1 MSEISLDVININ
13 TQPAEQGVTNVKSR
27 IKELKQSMVELEL
40 QGKSNT
46 KEFQQMKDELGNLTR
61 AMRRVGQDAAEA
73 STTFSNNFS
82 NATRVIAG
90 ASAAVQTITG
100 LMGLFG
106 KEVDNDSKLMRTLVS
121 AMAVTS
127 GVTAIQSGVDAMK
140 LLTRSIKA
148 STVAQKALNAATKAN
163 PWMLLAS
170 AVVAAGT
177 ALYGFIR
184 HSQKAEEQQRRLRA
198 ENERVIQTFI
208 DLESHMSS
216 FDAEVAMNKNT
227 KVLKAVGDELQRI
240 QGLVNNQ
247 YGNIETAFQR
257 EAEAA
262 AKAGNKAKESLIIQ
276 AQAMNSVKQA
286 EQQLARERNYAYED
300 QKVKAEK
307 IKAAEDALT
316 EAKQYQIR
324 VYQKYN
330 PTQQKQ
336 YTNPKIKVEV
346 DSEKY
351 DEYTKRRLKAELDY
365 VNLITD
371 EIEYN
376 KILLKIEQDRALD
389 ITQMDT
395 EKKIDEQAVTVAK
408 LVQNIKELEE
418 AKKKADKE
426 TEIKIFDDNSE
437 TLRLQRLKQLTE
449 ETSSEINKIT
459 EKYAEERQLAEL
471 KIEEETAKKKYE
483 IDNQDIEN
491 KMASLRMRMEAGLFE
506 GEESEY
512 YKQMAEL
519 ELRQT
524 ELAQEYADKR
534 VEIAKN
540 EAEAKLAIQERYKE
554 GLKSITG
561 SVTSIIGSV
570 AEIMD
575 KESDEYK
582 FTKAAEATIST
593 LAGSIDAYMGMVK
606 SIPGP
611 WGIAAGA
618 AAAAAVL
625 AQGMATV
632 KQIYAVDKDKNNSSV
647 SPAALVS
654 LSGSY
659 SNVRLQNGNGGQ
671 YDLSNLEQKIG
682 NQKVYV
688 VQADIDSAHDRRV
701 KVRQNSTF

>member
-1 MSEISLDVININ
+1 MADITLDVISIN

-46 KEFQQMKDELGNLTR
+46 KEFQQMKNELGDLTR
-61 AMRRVGQDAAEA
+61 AMKRVGQDAAEA

-106 KEVDNDSKLMRTLVS
+106 KEVDNDSKLMKTLVS

-140 LLTRSIKA
+140 LLARSIKA

-163 PWMLLAS
+163 PWMLLTS

-177 ALYGFIR
+177 ALYGYIR
-184 HSQKAEEQQRRLRA
+184 HSQKVEEQQRRLRA

-227 KVLKAVGDELQRI
+227 KVMKAVVDELQRI
-240 QGLVNNQ
+240 QKMVNKE
-247 YGNIETAFQR
+247 YGNIEGAFQR

-276 AQAMNSVKQA
+276 AQAMNAVKEA

-300 QKVKAEK
+300 QKTKAEK

-330 PTQQKQ
+330 PQAQKQ
-336 YTNPKIKVEV
+336 YTSPKIKVEV

-351 DEYTKRRLKAELDY
+351 DEYTKRRLQAELDY

-408 LVQNIKELEE
+408 LTQNIKELEE

-426 TEIKIFDDNSE
+426 NEIKIFDDNSE
-437 TLRLQRLKQLTE
+437 TLKLQRMKQLTE

-491 KMASLRMRMEAGLFE
+491 KMATLRMRMEAGLFK

-534 VEIAKN
+534 VEITKN

-561 SVTSIIGSV
+561 SVTSILGSV
-570 AEIMD
+570 AEMMD
-575 KESDEYK
+575 KETDEYK

-671 YDLSNLEQKIG
+671 YDLSGLEQKIG

-688 VQADIDSAHDRRV
+688 VQADIDSAHDKRV

>member
-1 MSEISLDVININ
+1 MANVELDVISIN
-13 TQPAEQGVTNVKSR
+13 SQPAEQGVTNVKSR

-46 KEFQQMKDELGNLTR
+46 KEFQQMKNELGDLTR
-61 AMRRVGQDAAEA
+61 AMKRVGQDAAEA

-100 LMGLFG
+100 MMGLFG
-106 KEVDNDSKLMRTLVS
+106 KEVDNDSKLMKTLVS

-127 GVTAIQSGVDAMK
+127 GVTAIQSGVEAMK

-148 STVAQKALNAATKAN
+148 STAAQKALNAATKAN
-163 PWMLLAS
+163 PWMLLAT
-170 AVVAAGT
+170 AVVVAGT
-177 ALYGFIR
+177 ALYGFVK
-184 HSQKAEEQQRRLRA
+184 HSQKAEEQQRRLRE
-198 ENERVIQTFI
+198 ENERVIQTFV
-208 DLESHMSS
+208 DLDSKMNS
-216 FDAEVAMNKNT
+216 FDAEVTMNKNT
-227 KVLKAVGDELQRI
+227 KVMKAVADELQRI
-240 QGLVNNQ
+240 QGMVNKQ

-262 AKAGNKAKESLIIQ
+262 AKAGDKAKESLIIQ
-276 AQAMNSVKQA
+276 AQALNAVRKA
-286 EQQLARERNYAYED
+286 EQQLAIERNYDYED

-316 EAKQYQIR
+316 EAKKYQIS

-330 PTQQKQ
+330 PEKT
-336 YTNPKIKVEV
+336 TNTKVKVEV

-376 KILLKIEQDRALD
+376 KILLKIEQDRASD
-389 ITQMDT
+389 ITQMDSAR
-395 EKKIDEQAVTVAK
+395 KIDEQAVTVAK
-408 LVQNIKELEE
+408 LAQNIKELEE
-418 AKKKADKE
+418 AKKKAAKE
-426 TEIKIFDDNSE
+426 NEIKIFDDNSE
-437 TLRLQRLKQLTE
+437 TQRLQRLKQLTE

-491 KMASLRMRMEAGLFE
+491 KMETLRMKMEAGLFE

-512 YKQMAEL
+512 YKQMADL
-519 ELRQT
+519 ELQQT

-540 EAEAKLAIQERYKE
+540 EADAKLAIQERYKE

-570 AEIMD
+570 AEFMD

-593 LAGSIDAYMGMVK
+593 LAGSIDAYMGMIK
-606 SIPGP
+606 AIPGP
-611 WGIAAGA
+611 WGIAAGIA
-618 AAAAAVL
+618 ASASVL

-632 KQIYAVDKDKNNSSV
+632 RQIYAVDKDKNNSNV
-647 SPAALVS
+647 STTAVTT

-671 YDLSNLEQKIG
+671 YDLSDLEQKIG

-688 VQADIDSAHDRRV
+688 VASEMTDMQERTRKT
-701 KVRQNSTF
+701 KVRATF

>member
-1 MSEISLDVININ
+1 MANVELDVININ

-61 AMRRVGQDAAEA
+61 AMKRVGQDAAEA
-73 STTFSNNFS
+73 STTFSNNFA

-90 ASAAVQTITG
+90 ASAAVQTVTG
-100 LMGLFG
+100 MMGLFG
-106 KEVDNDSKLMRTLVS
+106 KEVDNDSKLMKTLVS

-148 STVAQKALNAATKAN
+148 STAAQKALNAATKAN

-208 DLESHMSS
+208 DLESYMNS

-240 QGLVNNQ
+240 QKMVNKE
-247 YGNIETAFQR
+247 YGNIEGAFQR

-262 AKAGNKAKESLIIQ
+262 AKAGDKAKESLIIQ
-276 AQAMNSVKQA
+276 AQAMNSVKKA
-286 EQQLARERNYAYED
+286 EQQLAIERNYAYED
-300 QKVKAEK
+300 QKTKAEK

-330 PTQQKQ
+330 PQKQ
-336 YTNPKIKVEV
+336 YTSPKIKVEV

-351 DEYTKRRLKAELDY
+351 DEYTKRRLQAELDY

-408 LVQNIKELEE
+408 LTQNIKELEE
-418 AKKKADKE
+418 TKKKADKE

-437 TLRLQRLKQLTE
+437 TQRLQRLKQLTE

-491 KMASLRMRMEAGLFE
+491 KIATLRMRMEAGLFK

-512 YKQMAEL
+512 YKQMADM

-561 SVTSIIGSV
+561 SVTSILGSV
-570 AEIMD
+570 AEFMD

-593 LAGSIDAYMGMVK
+593 LAGSIDAYMGIIK

-611 WGIAAGA
+611 LGIAAGA

-625 AQGMATV
+625 TQGMATV

-701 KVRQNSTF
+701 KVRENSTF

>member
-1 MSEISLDVININ
+1 MANVELDVININ

-61 AMRRVGQDAAEA
+61 AMKRVGQDAAEA
-73 STTFSNNFS
+73 STTFSNNFA

-90 ASAAVQTITG
+90 ASAAVQTVTG
-100 LMGLFG
+100 MMGLFG
-106 KEVDNDSKLMRTLVS
+106 KEVDNDSKLMKTLVS

-148 STVAQKALNAATKAN
+148 STAAQKALNAATKAN

-208 DLESHMSS
+208 DLESYMNS

-240 QGLVNNQ
+240 QKMVNKE
-247 YGNIETAFQR
+247 YGNIEGAFQR

-262 AKAGNKAKESLIIQ
+262 AKAGDKAKESLIIQ
-276 AQAMNSVKQA
+276 AQAMNSVKKA
-286 EQQLARERNYAYED
+286 EQQLAIERNYAYED
-300 QKVKAEK
+300 QKTKAEK

-330 PTQQKQ
+330 PQKQ
-336 YTNPKIKVEV
+336 YTSPKIKVEV

-351 DEYTKRRLKAELDY
+351 DEYTKRRLQAELDY

-389 ITQMDT
+389 NTQMDT

-408 LVQNIKELEE
+408 LTQNIKELEE
-418 AKKKADKE
+418 TKKKADKE

-437 TLRLQRLKQLTE
+437 TQRLQRLKQLTE

-491 KMASLRMRMEAGLFE
+491 KIATLRMRMEAGLFK

-512 YKQMAEL
+512 YKQMADM

-561 SVTSIIGSV
+561 SVTSILGSV
-570 AEIMD
+570 AEFMD

-593 LAGSIDAYMGMVK
+593 LAGSIDAYMGMIK

-611 WGIAAGA
+611 LGIAAGA

-625 AQGMATV
+625 TQGMATV

>member
-1 MSEISLDVININ
+1 MANVELDVININ

-61 AMRRVGQDAAEA
+61 AMKRVGQDAAEA
-73 STTFSNNFS
+73 STTFSNNFA

-90 ASAAVQTITG
+90 ASAAVQTVTG
-100 LMGLFG
+100 MMGLFG
-106 KEVDNDSKLMRTLVS
+106 KEVDNDSKLMKTLVS

-148 STVAQKALNAATKAN
+148 STAAQKALNAATKAN

-170 AVVAAGT
+170 AVVAVGT

-208 DLESHMSS
+208 DLESYMNS

-240 QGLVNNQ
+240 QKMVNKE
-247 YGNIETAFQR
+247 YGNIEGAFQR

-262 AKAGNKAKESLIIQ
+262 AKAGDKAKESLIIQ
-276 AQAMNSVKQA
+276 AQAMNSVKKA
-286 EQQLARERNYAYED
+286 EQQLAIERNYAYED
-300 QKVKAEK
+300 QKTKAEK

-330 PTQQKQ
+330 PQKQ
-336 YTNPKIKVEV
+336 YTSPKIKVEV

-351 DEYTKRRLKAELDY
+351 DEYTKRRLQAELDY

-389 ITQMDT
+389 NTQMDT

-408 LVQNIKELEE
+408 LTQNIKELEE
-418 AKKKADKE
+418 TKKKADKE

-437 TLRLQRLKQLTE
+437 TQRLQRLKQLTE

-491 KMASLRMRMEAGLFE
+491 KIATLRMRMEAGLFK

-512 YKQMAEL
+512 YKQMADM

-561 SVTSIIGSV
+561 SVTSILGSV
-570 AEIMD
+570 AEFMD

-593 LAGSIDAYMGMVK
+593 LAGSIDAYMGIIK

-611 WGIAAGA
+611 LGIAAGA

-625 AQGMATV
+625 TQGMATV

>member
-1 MSEISLDVININ
+1 MANVELDVININ

-61 AMRRVGQDAAEA
+61 AMKRVGQDAAEA
-73 STTFSNNFS
+73 STTFSNNFA

-90 ASAAVQTITG
+90 ASAAVQTVTG
-100 LMGLFG
+100 MMGLFG
-106 KEVDNDSKLMRTLVS
+106 KEVDNDSKLMKTLVS

-148 STVAQKALNAATKAN
+148 STAAQKALNAATKAN

-208 DLESHMSS
+208 DLESYMNS

-240 QGLVNNQ
+240 QKMVNKE
-247 YGNIETAFQR
+247 YGNIEGAFQR

-262 AKAGNKAKESLIIQ
+262 AKAGDKAKESLIIQ
-276 AQAMNSVKQA
+276 AQAMNPVKKA
-286 EQQLARERNYAYED
+286 EQQLAIERNYAYED
-300 QKVKAEK
+300 QKTKAEK

-316 EAKQYQIR
+316 DAKQYQIR

-330 PTQQKQ
+330 PQKQ
-336 YTNPKIKVEV
+336 YTSPKIKVEV

-351 DEYTKRRLKAELDY
+351 DEYTKRRLQAELDY

-408 LVQNIKELEE
+408 LTQNIKELEE
-418 AKKKADKE
+418 TKKKADKE

-437 TLRLQRLKQLTE
+437 TQRLQRLKQLTE

-491 KMASLRMRMEAGLFE
+491 KIATLRMRMEAGLFK

-512 YKQMAEL
+512 YKQMADM

-561 SVTSIIGSV
+561 SVTSILGSV
-570 AEIMD
+570 AEFMD

-593 LAGSIDAYMGMVK
+593 LAGSIDAYMGIIK

-611 WGIAAGA
+611 LGIAAGA

-625 AQGMATV
+625 TQGMATV

>member
-1 MSEISLDVININ
+1 MANVELDVININ

-61 AMRRVGQDAAEA
+61 AMKRVGQDAAEA
-73 STTFSNNFS
+73 STTFSNNFA

-90 ASAAVQTITG
+90 ASAAVQTVTG
-100 LMGLFG
+100 MMGLFG
-106 KEVDNDSKLMRTLVS
+106 KEVDNDSKLMKTLVS

-148 STVAQKALNAATKAN
+148 STAAQKALNAATKAN

-208 DLESHMSS
+208 DLESYMNS

-240 QGLVNNQ
+240 QKMVNKE
-247 YGNIETAFQR
+247 YGNIEGAFQR

-262 AKAGNKAKESLIIQ
+262 AKAGDKAKESLIIQ
-276 AQAMNSVKQA
+276 AQAMNSVKKA
-286 EQQLARERNYAYED
+286 EQQLAIERNYAYED
-300 QKVKAEK
+300 QKTKAEK

-330 PTQQKQ
+330 PQKQ
-336 YTNPKIKVEV
+336 YTSPKIKVEV

-351 DEYTKRRLKAELDY
+351 DEYTKRRLQAELDY

-408 LVQNIKELEE
+408 LTQNIKELEE
-418 AKKKADKE
+418 TKKKADKE

-437 TLRLQRLKQLTE
+437 TQRLQRLKQLTE

-491 KMASLRMRMEAGLFE
+491 KIATLRMRMEAGLFK

-512 YKQMAEL
+512 YKQMADM

-561 SVTSIIGSV
+561 SVTSILGSV
-570 AEIMD
+570 AEFMD

-593 LAGSIDAYMGMVK
+593 LAGSIDAYMGMIK

-611 WGIAAGA
+611 LGIAAGA

-625 AQGMATV
+625 TQGMATV

>member
-1 MSEISLDVININ
+1 MANVELDVININ

-27 IKELKQSMVELEL
+27 IKQLKQQMVELEL

-46 KEFQQMKDELGNLTR
+46 KEFQQMKNELGDLTR

-73 STTFSNNFS
+73 STTFSNNFA

-100 LMGLFG
+100 MMGLFG
-106 KEVDNDSKLMRTLVS
+106 KEVDNDSKLMKTLVS

-127 GVTAIQSGVDAMK
+127 GVTAIQSGVEAMK

-148 STVAQKALNAATKAN
+148 STAAQKALNAATKAN
-163 PWMLLAS
+163 PWMLLAT

-177 ALYGFIR
+177 ALYGYIK
-184 HSQKAEEQQRRLRA
+184 HSQKAEEQQRRLRE
-198 ENERVIQTFI
+198 ENERVIQTFV
-208 DLESHMSS
+208 DLDTKMNS
-216 FDAEVAMNKNT
+216 FDAEVAMKKNT
-227 KVLKAVGDELQRI
+227 KVMKAVADELQRI
-240 QGLVNNQ
+240 QGMVNKQ

-262 AKAGNKAKESLIIQ
+262 AKAGDKAKETLIIQ
-276 AQAMNSVKQA
+276 AQALNAVRKA
-286 EQQLARERNYAYED
+286 EQQLAIERNYNYED

-316 EAKQYQIR
+316 EAKKYQIS
-324 VYQKYN
+324 VYQKFN
-330 PTQQKQ
+330 PEKQ
-336 YTNPKIKVEV
+336 NTTKVKVEV
-346 DSEKY
+346 DSDKY

-408 LVQNIKELEE
+408 LTQNIKELEE
-418 AKKKADKE
+418 AKKKAAKE
-426 TEIKIFDDNSE
+426 NEIKIFDDNSE
-437 TLRLQRLKQLTE
+437 TQRLQRLKQLTE

-471 KIEEETAKKKYE
+471 RIEEETARKKYE

-491 KMASLRMRMEAGLFE
+491 KMETLRMKMEAGLFE

-512 YKQMAEL
+512 YKQMADL
-519 ELRQT
+519 ELQQT

-540 EAEAKLAIQERYKE
+540 EADAKLAIEQRYKE
-554 GLKSITG
+554 GLKSITS

-570 AEIMD
+570 AELMD

-606 SIPGP
+606 AIPGP
-611 WGIAAGA
+611 WGIAAGIA
-618 AAAAAVL
+618 ASASVL

-632 KQIYAVDKDKNNSSV
+632 KQIYAVDKDKNNSNV
-647 SPAALVS
+647 STTAVTT

-659 SNVRLQNGNGGQ
+659 SNVRLQNGNGGI
-671 YDLSNLEQKIG
+671 YDMRGIEEKIG

-688 VQADIDSAHDRRV
+688 VASEMTDMQERTRKA
-701 KVRQNSTF
+701 KVRATF

>member
-1 MSEISLDVININ
+1 MANVELDVININ

-61 AMRRVGQDAAEA
+61 AMKRVGQDAAEA
-73 STTFSNNFS
+73 STTFSNNFA

-90 ASAAVQTITG
+90 ASAAVQTVTG
-100 LMGLFG
+100 MMGLFG
-106 KEVDNDSKLMRTLVS
+106 KEVDNDSKLMKTLVS

-148 STVAQKALNAATKAN
+148 STAAQKALNAATKAN

-208 DLESHMSS
+208 DLESYMNS

-240 QGLVNNQ
+240 QKMVNKE
-247 YGNIETAFQR
+247 YGNIEGAFQR

-262 AKAGNKAKESLIIQ
+262 AKAGDKAKESLIIQ
-276 AQAMNSVKQA
+276 AQAMNSVKKA
-286 EQQLARERNYAYED
+286 EQQLAIERNYAYED
-300 QKVKAEK
+300 QKTKAEK

-316 EAKQYQIR
+316 DAKQYQIR

-330 PTQQKQ
+330 PQKQ
-336 YTNPKIKVEV
+336 YTSPKIKVEV

-351 DEYTKRRLKAELDY
+351 DEYTKRRLQAELDY

-408 LVQNIKELEE
+408 LTQNIKELEE
-418 AKKKADKE
+418 TKKKADKE

-437 TLRLQRLKQLTE
+437 TQRLQRLKQLTE

-491 KMASLRMRMEAGLFE
+491 KIATLRMRMEAGLFK

-512 YKQMAEL
+512 YKQMADM

-561 SVTSIIGSV
+561 SVTSILGSV
-570 AEIMD
+570 AEFMD

-593 LAGSIDAYMGMVK
+593 LAGSIDAYMGIIK

-611 WGIAAGA
+611 LGIAAGA

-625 AQGMATV
+625 TQGMATV

>member
-1 MSEISLDVININ
+1 MANVELDVININ

-61 AMRRVGQDAAEA
+61 AMKRVGQDAAEA
-73 STTFSNNFS
+73 STTFSNNFA

-90 ASAAVQTITG
+90 ASAAVQTVTG
-100 LMGLFG
+100 MMGLFG
-106 KEVDNDSKLMRTLVS
+106 KEVDNDSKLMKTLVS

-148 STVAQKALNAATKAN
+148 STAAQKALNAATKAN

-208 DLESHMSS
+208 DLESYMNS

-240 QGLVNNQ
+240 QKMVNKE
-247 YGNIETAFQR
+247 YGNIEGAFQR

-262 AKAGNKAKESLIIQ
+262 AKAGDKAKESLIIQ
-276 AQAMNSVKQA
+276 AQAMNSVKKA
-286 EQQLARERNYAYED
+286 EQQLAIERNYAYED
-300 QKVKAEK
+300 QKTKAEK

-330 PTQQKQ
+330 PQKQ
-336 YTNPKIKVEV
+336 YTSPKIKVEV

-351 DEYTKRRLKAELDY
+351 DEYTKRRLQAELDY

-389 ITQMDT
+389 NTQMDT

-408 LVQNIKELEE
+408 LTQNIKELEE
-418 AKKKADKE
+418 TKKKADKE

-437 TLRLQRLKQLTE
+437 TQRLQRLKQLTE

-491 KMASLRMRMEAGLFE
+491 KIATLRMRMEAGLFK

-512 YKQMAEL
+512 YKQMADM

-561 SVTSIIGSV
+561 SVTSILGSV
-570 AEIMD
+570 AEFMD

-593 LAGSIDAYMGMVK
+593 LAGSIDAYMGIIK

-611 WGIAAGA
+611 LGIAAGA

-625 AQGMATV
+625 TQGMATV

-701 KVRQNSTF
+701 KVRQNSIF

>member
-1 MSEISLDVININ
+1 MANVELDVININ

-61 AMRRVGQDAAEA
+61 AMKRVGQDAAEA
-73 STTFSNNFS
+73 STTFSNNFA

-90 ASAAVQTITG
+90 ASAAVQTVTG
-100 LMGLFG
+100 MMGLFG
-106 KEVDNDSKLMRTLVS
+106 KEVDNDSKLMKTLVS

-148 STVAQKALNAATKAN
+148 STAAQKALNAATKAN

-208 DLESHMSS
+208 DLESYMNS

-240 QGLVNNQ
+240 QKMVNKE
-247 YGNIETAFQR
+247 YGNIEGAFQR

-262 AKAGNKAKESLIIQ
+262 AKAGDKAKESLIIQ
-276 AQAMNSVKQA
+276 AQAMNSVKKA
-286 EQQLARERNYAYED
+286 EQQLAIERNYAYED
-300 QKVKAEK
+300 QKTKAEK

-330 PTQQKQ
+330 PQKQ
-336 YTNPKIKVEV
+336 YTSPKIKVEV

-351 DEYTKRRLKAELDY
+351 DEYTKRRLQAELDY

-389 ITQMDT
+389 NTQMDT

-408 LVQNIKELEE
+408 LTQNIKELEE
-418 AKKKADKE
+418 TKKKADKE

-437 TLRLQRLKQLTE
+437 TQRLQRLKQLTE

-491 KMASLRMRMEAGLFE
+491 KIATLRMRMEAGLFK

-512 YKQMAEL
+512 YKQMADM

-561 SVTSIIGSV
+561 SVTSILGSV
-570 AEIMD
+570 AEFMD

-593 LAGSIDAYMGMVK
+593 LAGSIDAYMGIIK

-611 WGIAAGA
+611 LGIAAGA

-625 AQGMATV
+625 TQGMATV

-701 KVRQNSTF
+701 KVRENSTF

>member
-1 MSEISLDVININ
+1 MANVELDVININ

-61 AMRRVGQDAAEA
+61 AMKRVGQDAAEA
-73 STTFSNNFS
+73 STTFSNNFA

-90 ASAAVQTITG
+90 ASAAVQTVTG
-100 LMGLFG
+100 MMGLFG
-106 KEVDNDSKLMRTLVS
+106 KEVDNDSKLMKTLVS

-148 STVAQKALNAATKAN
+148 STAAQKALNAATKAN

-208 DLESHMSS
+208 DLESYMNS

-240 QGLVNNQ
+240 QKMVNKE
-247 YGNIETAFQR
+247 YGNIEGAFQR

-262 AKAGNKAKESLIIQ
+262 AKAGDKAKESLIIQ
-276 AQAMNSVKQA
+276 AQAMNSVKKA
-286 EQQLARERNYAYED
+286 EQQLAIERNYAYED
-300 QKVKAEK
+300 QKTKAEK

-330 PTQQKQ
+330 PQKQ
-336 YTNPKIKVEV
+336 YTSPKIKVEV

-351 DEYTKRRLKAELDY
+351 DEYTKRRLQAELDY

-389 ITQMDT
+389 NTQMDT

-408 LVQNIKELEE
+408 LTQNIKELEE
-418 AKKKADKE
+418 TKKKADKE

-437 TLRLQRLKQLTE
+437 TQRLQRLKQLTE

-491 KMASLRMRMEAGLFE
+491 KIATLRMRMEAGLFK

-512 YKQMAEL
+512 YKQMADM

-561 SVTSIIGSV
+561 SVTSILGSV
-570 AEIMD
+570 AEFMD

-593 LAGSIDAYMGMVK
+593 LAGSIDAYMGIIK

-611 WGIAAGA
+611 LGIAAGA

-625 AQGMATV
+625 TQGMATV

>member
-1 MSEISLDVININ
+1 MANVELDVININ

-61 AMRRVGQDAAEA
+61 AMKRVGQDAAEA
-73 STTFSNNFS
+73 STTFSNNFA

-90 ASAAVQTITG
+90 ASAAVQTVTG
-100 LMGLFG
+100 MMGLFG
-106 KEVDNDSKLMRTLVS
+106 KEVDNDSKLMKTLVS

-148 STVAQKALNAATKAN
+148 STAAQKALNAATKAN

-208 DLESHMSS
+208 DLESYMNS

-240 QGLVNNQ
+240 QKMVNKE
-247 YGNIETAFQR
+247 YGNIEGAFQR

-262 AKAGNKAKESLIIQ
+262 AKAGDKAKESLIIQ
-276 AQAMNSVKQA
+276 AQAMNSVKKA
-286 EQQLARERNYAYED
+286 EQQLAIERNYAYED
-300 QKVKAEK
+300 QKTKAEK

-316 EAKQYQIR
+316 DAKQYQIR

-330 PTQQKQ
+330 PQKQ
-336 YTNPKIKVEV
+336 YTSPKIKVEV

-351 DEYTKRRLKAELDY
+351 DEYTKRRLQAELDY

-408 LVQNIKELEE
+408 LTQNIKELEE
-418 AKKKADKE
+418 TKKKADKE

-437 TLRLQRLKQLTE
+437 TQRLQRLKQLTE

-491 KMASLRMRMEAGLFE
+491 KIATLRMRMEAGLFK

-512 YKQMAEL
+512 YKQMADM

-561 SVTSIIGSV
+561 SVTSILGSV
-570 AEIMD
+570 AEFMD

-593 LAGSIDAYMGMVK
+593 LAGSIDAYMGIIK

-611 WGIAAGA
+611 LGIAAGA

-625 AQGMATV
+625 TQGMATV

-701 KVRQNSTF
+701 KVRENSTF

>member
-1 MSEISLDVININ
+1 MANVELDVININ

-61 AMRRVGQDAAEA
+61 AMKRVGQDAAEA
-73 STTFSNNFS
+73 STTFSNNFA

-90 ASAAVQTITG
+90 ASAAVQTVTG
-100 LMGLFG
+100 MMGLFG
-106 KEVDNDSKLMRTLVS
+106 KEVDNDSKLMKTLVS

-148 STVAQKALNAATKAN
+148 STAAQKALNAATKAN

-208 DLESHMSS
+208 DLESYMNS

-240 QGLVNNQ
+240 QKMVNKE
-247 YGNIETAFQR
+247 YGNIEGAFQR

-262 AKAGNKAKESLIIQ
+262 AKAGDKAKESLIIQ
-276 AQAMNSVKQA
+276 AQAMNSVKKA
-286 EQQLARERNYAYED
+286 EQQLAIERNYAYED
-300 QKVKAEK
+300 QKTKAEK

-330 PTQQKQ
+330 PQKQ
-336 YTNPKIKVEV
+336 YTSPKIKVEV

-351 DEYTKRRLKAELDY
+351 DEYTKRRLQAELDY

-389 ITQMDT
+389 NTQMDT

-408 LVQNIKELEE
+408 LTQNIKELEE
-418 AKKKADKE
+418 TKKKADKE

-437 TLRLQRLKQLTE
+437 TQRLQRLKQLTE

-491 KMASLRMRMEAGLFE
+491 KIATLRMRMEAGLFK

-512 YKQMAEL
+512 YKQMADM

-561 SVTSIIGSV
+561 SVTSILGSV
-570 AEIMD
+570 AEFMD

-593 LAGSIDAYMGMVK
+593 LAGSIDAYMGMIK

-611 WGIAAGA
+611 LGIAAGA

-625 AQGMATV
+625 TQGMATV

-701 KVRQNSTF
+701 KVRQNSIF

>member
-1 MSEISLDVININ
+1 MANVELDVININ

-61 AMRRVGQDAAEA
+61 AMKRVGQDAAEA
-73 STTFSNNFS
+73 STTFSNNFA

-90 ASAAVQTITG
+90 ASAAVQTVTG
-100 LMGLFG
+100 MMGLFG
-106 KEVDNDSKLMRTLVS
+106 KEVDNDSKLMKTLVS

-148 STVAQKALNAATKAN
+148 STAAQKALNAATKAN

-170 AVVAAGT
+170 AVVAVGT

-184 HSQKAEEQQRRLRA
+184 HSQKAEEQQCRLRA

-208 DLESHMSS
+208 DLESYMNS

-240 QGLVNNQ
+240 QKMVNKE
-247 YGNIETAFQR
+247 YGNIEGAFQR

-262 AKAGNKAKESLIIQ
+262 AKAGDKAKESLIIQ
-276 AQAMNSVKQA
+276 AQAMNSVKKA
-286 EQQLARERNYAYED
+286 EQQLAIERNYAYED
-300 QKVKAEK
+300 QKTKAEK

-330 PTQQKQ
+330 PQKQ
-336 YTNPKIKVEV
+336 YTSPKIKVEV

-351 DEYTKRRLKAELDY
+351 DEYTKRRLQAELDY

-389 ITQMDT
+389 NTQMDT

-408 LVQNIKELEE
+408 LTQNIKELEE
-418 AKKKADKE
+418 TKKKADKE

-437 TLRLQRLKQLTE
+437 TQRLQRLKQLTE

-491 KMASLRMRMEAGLFE
+491 KIATLRMRMEAGLFK

-512 YKQMAEL
+512 YKQMADM

-561 SVTSIIGSV
+561 SVTSILGSV
-570 AEIMD
+570 AEFMD

-593 LAGSIDAYMGMVK
+593 LAGSIDAYMGIIK

-611 WGIAAGA
+611 LGIAAGA

-625 AQGMATV
+625 TQGMATV

-701 KVRQNSTF
+701 KIRQNSTF